1 MIRFSAARASAAAA
15 LVAFAAALPA
25 TAAAQGAQ
33 IVDIKAPDGVVIKA
47 SFHAGVKPGPGL
59 LLMHACN
66 RDRSSWDGLG
76 RAAAAQGYHVLAID
90 FRGFGDSGGPRFENN
105 AQQQAT
111 ITGTWPGDVD
121 AAFTWLT
128 SQPGVDKT
136 RIAAGGASC
145 GVNQSVLLARR
156 HPEVRTVLL
165 LSGNVSEDGRAFLR
179 DAPWLPVFA
188 AASHGDAG
196 AVASMR
202 WTLAWSRADGNKFL
216 EYKAAGH
223 GTDMFAVEKGLQP
236 AVLSWL
242 DARLRNAPTTKPAVP
257 PAQPSTA
264 EKIWTALNE
273 PGGVERARK
282 MYDDERRK
290 DRKAI
295 LIPETETNLLGYQL
309 LQAGNTKDALTV
321 LKMNNEAY
329 PASANTYDSVSD
341 ALLAAGD
348 RAGALQYATKALEM
362 LEKDAEAGADF
373 KKLVRESAER
383 KVKELKS

>member
-1 MIRFSAARASAAAA
+1 MIRLSVARACVPAA
-15 LVAFAAALPA
+15 LLAFAAVAPVVVA
-25 TAAAQGAQ
+25 GQGAQ
-33 IVDIKAPDGVVIKA
+33 IVDIKAADGIVIKG

-66 RDRSSWDGLG
+66 RDRSSWDGLA
-76 RAAAAQGYHVLAID
+76 RAAAAQGYHVLSID

-121 AAFTWLT
+121 AAFGWLS
-128 SQPGVDKT
+128 SQPGVDRT

-156 HPEVRTVLL
+156 HPEVRTVVL
-165 LSGNVSEDGRAFLR
+165 LSGNVTEDGRTFLR

-202 WTLAWSRADGNKFL
+202 WTLAWSRGDDNKFL

-236 AVLSWL
+236 AVLAWL

-257 PAQPSTA
+257 PSQPTVA
-264 EKIWTALNE
+264 EKIWTTLNE
-273 PGGVERARK
+273 PGGAERARK

-348 RAGALQYATKALEM
+348 RAGALQYATKALDM

-373 KKLVRESAER
+373 KKLVRDSAER